1 VLGLVV
7 ITLDG
12 VDAPAAVT
20 ATAGHTLEETP
31 KAMPITPGHDAIRN
45 GLATDGNVQRRNK
58 KCVAMIYIVWIH
70 A

>member
-1 VLGLVV
+1 VLGPVV

-31 KAMPITPGHDAIRN
+31 KAMTRSEMDWLLMEMCNEGIKSVSR
-45 GLATDGNVQRRNK
+45 
-58 KCVAMIYIVWIH
+58 
-70 A
+70 